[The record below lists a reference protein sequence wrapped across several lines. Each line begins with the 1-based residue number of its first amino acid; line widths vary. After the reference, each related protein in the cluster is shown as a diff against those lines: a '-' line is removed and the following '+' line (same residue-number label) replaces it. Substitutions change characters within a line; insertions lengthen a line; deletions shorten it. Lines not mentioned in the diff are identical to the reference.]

1 MKTLRLE
8 EVPNEVSSSREE
20 EEQQANCSRKTRI
33 SFEMHPS
40 VFFDEIADDIFA
52 DDGLDTSYSS
62 LESLL
67 EELLNPNTSSSQ

>member
-52 DDGLDTSYSS
+52 DDGLDYSS

>member
-8 EVPNEVSSSREE
+8 EVPDEVSSSREK

-52 DDGLDTSYSS
+52 DDGLDYSS